1 MPIGRVLTLPI
12 GFLFCN
18 SIRLLLFNYKKMVY
32 NKNTIMNVFINSI
45 IHEIRT
51 SIKQKAFI
59 EFSYKSLNVINILYI
74 KGENEIW

>member
-1 MPIGRVLTLPI
+1 
-12 GFLFCN
+12 
-18 SIRLLLFNYKKMVY
+18 MVY